1 MGNEELF
8 VVDKIDGNRDNI
20 PTNKVSKIYICYSN
34 IVLTNQNFSRN
45 LKLQQY
51 QNCFVKVTRLLKS
64 KLLFILNK
72 KIKNS
77 YS

>member
-20 PTNKVSKIYICYSN
+20 PTNKVSKTYICYSN

-64 KLLFILNK
+64 KLLLILNK
-72 KIKNS
+72 KNKNS

>member
-20 PTNKVSKIYICYSN
+20 PTNKVSKTYICYSN

>member
-34 IVLTNQNFSRN
+34 IRSS
-45 LKLQQY
+45 Y
-51 QNCFVKVTRLLKS
+51 KS
-64 KLLFILNK
+64 KFQ
-72 KIKNS
+72 
-77 YS
+77 